1 MALLHQ
7 GAPPGIPQVGNRR
20 VPADTILPMN
30 ANTVLARLALGITLI
45 SALGAA
51 SRMRADVVTA
61 VAQDGTA
68 TPVWTDIEGDH
79 YEQRDHFM
87 AGINRL
93 SARFDEQIR
102 TLKAKRATMTTDTKD
117 WDLAFK
123 EVEDSRSYLT
133 SMISDLTKMTTPE
146 TWSDQKDKV
155 GDAWKRSQLAVD
167 AMNKTV
173 TS

>member
-1 MALLHQ
+1 MKAKS
-7 GAPPGIPQVGNRR
+7 
-20 VPADTILPMN
+20 
-30 ANTVLARLALGITLI
+30 VLARLALGV
-45 SALGAA
+45 ALVSTAGLANRA
-51 SRMRADVVTA
+51 HADVVAA
-61 VAQDGTA
+61 VPQEGTA
-68 TPVWTDIEGDH
+68 TPVWTDIESDH

-93 SARFDEQIR
+93 SARFDDQIR
-102 TLKAKRATMTTDTKD
+102 TLKAKRASMTTDTKD

-155 GDAWKRSQLAVD
+155 SEAWKRSQVAVD

>member
-1 MALLHQ
+1 
-7 GAPPGIPQVGNRR
+7 
-20 VPADTILPMN
+20 MN
-30 ANTVLARLALGITLI
+30 VNAALARLAFGIALL
-45 SALGAA
+45 SAAGVAN
-51 SRMRADVVTA
+51 RVRADVVTA
-61 VAQDGTA
+61 VGQEGTA
-68 TPVWTDIEGDH
+68 TPVWTDIENDH

-93 SARFDEQIR
+93 SARFDEQVR

-155 GDAWKRSQLAVD
+155 GEAWKRSQLAVD